1 MKPTAELIQEHEK
14 IRRVLIV
21 MSKISDE
28 IKATR
33 VFYPEDLEVVTE
45 FVVGFWDKCHC
56 RKEEKVLYPALVA
69 GVLTV
74 KTEDITFMIQEH
86 KYGKNY
92 LKEIRS
98 CIENCKIGNPFSVDM
113 LVDCMSTYSIMIKNH
128 MTNEENY
135 FFPLADKMLSKEV
148 QDQVLDKFE
157 SIDRLLA
164 KQNNYAE
171 NMERYNKLE
180 KKYLRKISYIEAGN
194 SNFFGINC

>member
-1 MKPTAELIQEHEK
+1 MKPTAVLIQEHER

-28 IKATR
+28 LKVTR
-33 VFYPEDLEVVTE
+33 VFYPEELEVVA
-45 FVVGFWDKCHC
+45 GFIFIHWDKCHC

-69 GVLTV
+69 GMVSVDTD
-74 KTEDITFMIQEH
+74 DIAFMIQEH

-113 LVDCMSTYSIMIKNH
+113 LVDCMSTYSSMIKNH
-128 MTNEENY
+128 MANEENY
-135 FFPLADKMLSKEV
+135 FFPLADKMLLKEV

-157 SIDRLLA
+157 SIDKLLA

-171 NMERYNKLE
+171 CLEEYKKLE
-180 KKYLRKISYIEAGN
+180 KKYLRKMSYIEAGN